1 MKVIANVDS
10 NRVLCEVSIEE
21 LAWLN
26 GFSSKYEQGCDIRKL
41 TTVGE
46 ECKLDKMVTTSRF
59 VRNLRKD
66 VLSQVKLKLEQ
77 AVTDL
82 DDSIFEVSKL
92 ELFEIIKTDELTK
105 T

>member
-1 MKVIANVDS
+1 
-10 NRVLCEVSIEE
+10 
-21 LAWLN
+21 
-26 GFSSKYEQGCDIRKL
+26 
-41 TTVGE
+41 
-46 ECKLDKMVTTSRF
+46 MVTTSRF